1 MNSPDKIRWLL
12 FLCLCAFFN
21 CCCSVPV
28 GQGYGLTE
36 TCAGAA
42 FSEWDDTSVGRVGP
56 PLPCCYVKVSV
67 YGFDETC
74 TKKSWLRD
82 SSFSGGVLLGI
93 FFWIH
98 LMSCRAYN
106 FIFFQWHVQTFPTE
120 YLPQPLPNEYTEHL
134 HFSWKTFCSFTI
146 CNLFSWSNKCSLCH
160 GKKVVIRFL
169 ILRCREE
176 RLWLVG
182 TA

>member
-1 MNSPDKIRWLL
+1 MVWLKL
-12 FLCLCAFFN
+12 VPEQLSLNGMTQVWVVLVHHFL
-21 CCCSVPV
+21 
-28 GQGYGLTE
+28 
-36 TCAGAA
+36 AA
-42 FSEWDDTSVGRVGP
+42 MSRLVYTDLMKPALKRV
-56 PLPCCYVKVSV
+56 
-67 YGFDETC
+67 D
-74 TKKSWLRD
+74 WD